1 MRTRHT
7 KWPQNEKSPSSALI
21 QLAFKALYF
30 DNYSV
35 LIYLDYNATA
45 PLRPEVVQTMA
56 GVLARPMNPSSV
68 HKFGRDA
75 KKIIEDTRALLARQV
90 SCFAPEIIFVSSG
103 TEANNLVLRSFAGL
117 EVWASAIEHSSVL
130 KTVPHAKRLPVTPL
144 GVLDLDA
151 LAALL
156 KSGVGPALISV
167 MLANNETGVIQPV
180 REVVELCRPLGIK
193 VHCDAVQGLGKI
205 PVDIGLLGVDF
216 MTLAAHKMGGPVGAA
231 ALIARE
237 GSVTIPQMHGGGQEL
252 NRRAGTENVAAL
264 AGWAK
269 ALELAREES
278 PLSLREKA
286 GLVDGVSDTRNVL
299 PSPNPLPQGEGFL
312 RLCGWLDALEVRL
325 MAEGAQVLGQ
335 GAPRLPNTSTIRMP
349 GVKAE
354 TQLMHFDLAKI
365 AVSAGSACSSGRIEA
380 SGVVTA
386 MGLDAQAAGEVI
398 RLSGGWATQEAD
410 IAAFEKAWLAL
421 WQRVSH
427 QRRA

>member
-1 MRTRHT
+1 
-7 KWPQNEKSPSSALI
+7 
-21 QLAFKALYF
+21 
-30 DNYSV
+30 
-35 LIYLDYNATA
+35 
-45 PLRPEVVQTMA
+45 MA
-56 GVLARPMNPSSV
+56 EVLARPMNPSSV
-68 HKFGRDA
+68 HRFGRDA

-90 SCFAPEIIFVSSG
+90 SCFAPEIIFVGSG

-117 EVWASAIEHSSVL
+117 EVWVSAIEHASVL
-130 KTVPHAKRLPVTPL
+130 KAVPHAKRLPVTPQ
-144 GVLDLDA
+144 GVLDLEA

-156 KSGVGPALISV
+156 KGGVGPSLMSI

-205 PVDIGLLGVDF
+205 PVDVGVLGVDF

-237 GSVTIPQMHGGGQEL
+237 GSVTVPQMSGGGQEL

-269 ALELAREES
+269 ALELVENIPS
-278 PLSLREKA
+278 PL
-286 GLVDGVSDTRNVL
+286 
-299 PSPNPLPQGEGFL
+299 PGEGGIEPWQPRL
-312 RLCGWLDALEVRL
+312 RGWLDTLEARL
-325 MAEGAQVLGQ
+325 VAEGAQVLGQ

-410 IAAFEKAWLAL
+410 IMAFEQAWLAL
-421 WQRVSH
+421 WQRVGR
-427 QRRA
+427 QRTA